1 MGEPAETV
9 LVECTAGPCD
19 GRDKQGVWRCSAACR
34 KTFKQRLE
42 KLHETLREQ
51 LDPKVL
57 EPVVPQGW
65 TLDLTENACCELR
78 RLDKARN
85 HRKRDGQKNERQQKR
100 LEQLRATWQE
110 LGFTSMPLCGAALPM
125 LCHEHSV

>member
-1 MGEPAETV
+1 MQDSSP
-9 LVECTAGPCD
+9 PI
-19 GRDKQGVWRCSAACR
+19 
-34 KTFKQRLE
+34 KQRLA

-57 EPVVPQGW
+57 ELVVPQGW

-78 RLDKARN
+78 RWDKARN
-85 HRKRDGQKNERQQKR
+85 HRKRDGKKMERQQKR

-110 LGFTSMPLCGAALPM
+110 LGFTSMPLCG
-125 LCHEHSV
+125 LCHEHSA